1 MNYIEDLS
9 TNSIGMKYSIIK
21 YISFFRSMMLL
32 QRHLVDHDA
41 KQSLYLHKLNRTKKT
56 MAFLRQFNQ
65 APNIYYAF
73 LVECVRRKQYS
84 NIFNQVCVV
93 FYSIFIFFFF
103 SFQKQFI
110 GNRRIFIQMK

>member
-1 MNYIEDLS
+1 
-9 TNSIGMKYSIIK
+9 
-21 YISFFRSMMLL
+21 MLL

-93 FYSIFIFFFF
+93 FYLIFIFFSLVFRNN
-103 SFQKQFI
+103 SSGI
-110 GNRRIFIQMK
+110 EEYLYR